1 MARQEDTC
9 WRCGARWATEERPA
23 TVLRLSVLRV
33 LTPAADD
40 TVGLPGAATL
50 DVDRWANDGGT
61 TADQDRAV
69 IGASA
74 GGRR

>member
-1 MARQEDTC
+1 MARQEDSC
-9 WRCGARWATEERPA
+9 WRCGARWATGEQPT
-23 TVLRLSVLRV
+23 TVLRLSVPPV

-40 TVGLPGAATL
+40 IVGAPGAATL
-50 DVDRWANDGGT
+50 DVDRWANDGGM

-69 IGASA
+69 IAASA